1 MTIATGYAS
10 LKLYDEPLQ
19 KWLKGKYLQKK
30 QIELVDV
37 KMTDDD
43 QNENY
48 ENCIQTAE
56 LWVKIDRKKRKMH
69 ITE

>member
-56 LWVKIDRKKRKMH
+56 L
-69 ITE
+69 